1 MELRNL
7 SIYQF
12 HCSQVSFKEPDSKL
26 RAVKEI
32 FLFFYRFLSFFFVI
46 SVQNDLALEEKK
58 SEKIKQMSRL
68 PSH

>member
-12 HCSQVSFKEPDSKL
+12 HCSQVSLKEPDSKL

-32 FLFFYRFLSFFFVI
+32 FLFFYRFLSFFCVI
-46 SVQNDLALEEKK
+46 LVQNGFLLEEKK
-58 SEKIKQMSRL
+58 K
-68 PSH
+68 